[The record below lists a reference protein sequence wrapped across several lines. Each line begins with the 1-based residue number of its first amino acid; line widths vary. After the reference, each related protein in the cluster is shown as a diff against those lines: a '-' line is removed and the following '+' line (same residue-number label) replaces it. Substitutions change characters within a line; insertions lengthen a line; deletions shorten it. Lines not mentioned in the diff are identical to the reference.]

1 MLVYKL
7 WGEINTDVHA
17 NVGKVALIALDV
29 VGETRSLNHVRLL
42 PRRARLVLLKRTLDR
57 HADNQIHDGA
67 PWLLSRHVLPRH
79 CVMVIAAA
87 ATVSSSSLD
96 ATGSL

>member
-29 VGETRSLNHVRLL
+29 VGEIKIAKPHVLPL
-42 PRRARLVLLKRTLDR
+42 PRRARLVLLKRTLT
-57 HADNQIHDGA
+57 
-67 PWLLSRHVLPRH
+67 L
-79 CVMVIAAA
+79 
-87 ATVSSSSLD
+87 
-96 ATGSL
+96 GSTR